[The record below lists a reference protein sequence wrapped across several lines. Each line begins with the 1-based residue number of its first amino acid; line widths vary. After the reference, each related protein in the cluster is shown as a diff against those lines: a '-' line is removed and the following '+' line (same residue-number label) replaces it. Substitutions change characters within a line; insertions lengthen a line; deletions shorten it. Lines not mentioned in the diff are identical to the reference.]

1 MAIIATPLP
10 QRLRSTD
17 RIELNRNSWQA
28 AGLLSWFPIARYRD
42 GRNLGLYK
50 LPRSA
55 TPDTT
60 VGGVV
65 SHGHRRGVQFPGS
78 GTDSHYYF
86 LDGAGGYYGPI
97 RNTYEF
103 SLFMWINA
111 AAIGTYITAFSQG
124 TGWIQLVVQ
133 ASGVLGCS
141 VNGLAYFNSSATLSA
156 NTWYHVGFTSV
167 GQAQKLYI
175 NGTQD
180 GSASQTPAV
189 GASAAHINHGRI
201 GAHNA
206 GSNAWNGL
214 IDDVRIYQR
223 TLSANE
229 VAAIYYQTR
238 DGGYGDLAIQPTR
251 FHHLPVA
258 AAVVSKPRMTL
269 LGVG

>member
-1 MAIIATPLP
+1 
-10 QRLRSTD
+10 
-17 RIELNRNSWQA
+17 
-28 AGLLSWFPIARYRD
+28 
-42 GRNLGLYK
+42 
-50 LPRSA
+50 
-55 TPDTT
+55 
-60 VGGVV
+60 
-65 SHGHRRGVQFPGS
+65 VQFPGS

-97 RNTYEF
+97 RNTNEF

-167 GQAQKLYI
+167 GTAQKLYI

-180 GSASQTPAV
+180 GSGSQTPAV

-214 IDDVRIYQR
+214 IDDVRIYDR
-223 TLSANE
+223 TLSTGE
-229 VAAIYYQTR
+229 VAVTYNQTR
-238 DGGYGDLAIQPTR
+238 SGGYGDLARQPTR

-258 AAVVSKPRMTL
+258 SAVVGEASKSMML
-269 LGVG
+269 LGVE